1 MIGGHAARDHSA
13 HLWLA
18 ARRRQDRCYGE
29 TRDLELV
36 VDKEIV
42 ALGRYEERDLGS
54 LDLEEVSCDWLA
66 ARW

>member
-1 MIGGHAARDHSA
+1 M
-13 HLWLA
+13 A
-18 ARRRQDRCYGE
+18 ARRRQDLCYGD

-42 ALGRYEERDLGS
+42 ALGRYEERDLCS

-66 ARW
+66 AGW

>member
-1 MIGGHAARDHSA
+1 MAV
-13 HLWLA
+13 
-18 ARRRQDRCYGE
+18 RRRQDRCYGD